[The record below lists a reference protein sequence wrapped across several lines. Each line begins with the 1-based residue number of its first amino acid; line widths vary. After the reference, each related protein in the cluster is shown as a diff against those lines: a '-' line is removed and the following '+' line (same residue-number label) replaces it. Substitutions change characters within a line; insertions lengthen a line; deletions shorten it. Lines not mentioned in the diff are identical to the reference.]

1 MQKTGKSVMDFAIK
15 SEEEGAAFYAAA
27 SVLAGEKK
35 VRTYLS
41 ALAEEEKKHA
51 QVLQRLK
58 DKIIAKGVSEVFI
71 KPEVDDYLQAVLS
84 SGLIETARH
93 AAADPDRP
101 DTVEDVYKIA
111 LRTERSSILLYEAM
125 LAGTKDRV
133 LKKALISM
141 IRDEKNHLVK
151 IASLRTDR
159 DNIFAIERF
168 GCMC

>member
-15 SEEEGAAFYAAA
+15 SEEEGAEFYAAA
-27 SVLAGEKK
+27 SERAGEIK
-35 VRTYLS
+35 VKTYLS
-41 ALAEEEKKHA
+41 ALAEEEKKNA
-51 QVLQRLK
+51 LVLQHLK

-71 KPEVDDYLQAVLS
+71 KPAVDDYLNAVLC
-84 SGLIETARH
+84 SGLIETARQ
-93 AAADPDRP
+93 AASDPDRP

-111 LRTERSSILLYEAM
+111 LRTERSSILLYEAI

-133 LKKALISM
+133 LKKALNSM

-151 IASLRTDR
+151 IASLRADR
-159 DNIFAIERF
+159 DNIFAIGRF